1 MMNFRI
7 AKLLIVTVLASAVPV
22 GAQPFKKEPDA
33 NQLSCGQKVLI
44 EDNTCPADQILQVTG
59 SCIGKGGAVD
69 TVLSERG
76 TQYNCIKR
84 TQGTTSHSVPPG
96 SAR

>member
-1 MMNFRI
+1 MNFQL
-7 AKLLIVTVLASAVPV
+7 AKLLIVTVLASAAPV

-44 EDNTCPADQILQVTG
+44 EDNTCPANQIMQVTG
-59 SCIGKGGAVD
+59 SYLGKRGAVD

-76 TQYNCIKR
+76 TQYNCIKQ

>member
-1 MMNFRI
+1 MNFQL

-44 EDNTCPADQILQVTG
+44 EDNTCPANQIMQVTG
-59 SCIGKGGAVD
+59 SYLGKRGAVD

-76 TQYNCIKR
+76 TQYNCIKQ